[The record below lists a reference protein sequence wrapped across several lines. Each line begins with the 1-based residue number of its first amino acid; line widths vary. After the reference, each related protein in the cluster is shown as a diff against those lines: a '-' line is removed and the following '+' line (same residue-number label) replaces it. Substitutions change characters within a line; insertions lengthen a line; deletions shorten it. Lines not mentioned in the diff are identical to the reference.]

1 LAPAAAAVLLSAG
14 ILLYRASVADK
25 LAQQVSV
32 AAPALDA
39 GMDDNDF
46 LQEIAAQSPQLRP
59 VYEDNL
65 RRANEYIRDAQSAV
79 NEDPNDAE
87 AARSLMDAYQ
97 QKAMLFNIAMDRS
110 LP

>member
-1 LAPAAAAVLLSAG
+1 
-14 ILLYRASVADK
+14 
-25 LAQQVSV
+25 
-32 AAPALDA
+32 
-39 GMDDNDF
+39 MDDNDF